1 MSDPGI
7 TYRDRD
13 EVAGMRSARD
23 CIEQT
28 KARIVEAGWATA
40 EELKEEE
47 KGIRAKVAAEVE
59 EASKG
64 SLPRPEILYED
75 IYFNEK
81 PPFIRHATPE
91 ASVRFA

>member
-13 EVAGMRSARD
+13 EVAGMRAARD

-28 KARIVEAGWATA
+28 KGRLIDAGWATA

-47 KGIRAKVAAEVE
+47 KAIRAQVTKEVE
-59 EASKG
+59 EASRG

-75 IYFNEK
+75 IYYQEK
-81 PPFIRHATPE
+81 PPFIRHATFE

>member
-13 EVAGMRSARD
+13 EVANVRAARD

-28 KARIVEAGWATA
+28 KNRIIEQGWATA
-40 EELKEEE
+40 EELKDME
-47 KGIRAKVAAEVE
+47 KAIRAKVTAEVE
-59 EASKG
+59 VASKG
-64 SLPRPEILYED
+64 SLPRAEILYED

-81 PPFIRHATPE
+81 PPFIRHATFD
-91 ASVRFA
+91 ASIRFA